1 MSLVNNLTE
10 LLTPAVTQAGFV
22 LEEVTVT
29 PVGKRRLV
37 AVVVDCEDRNP
48 SLDEVTVVSK
58 EVSAILDNYTQM
70 GEMPFTLEVTTP
82 GIDRPLTLG
91 RHWKKNI
98 GRLVKITPKTGEKYI
113 GRIASVN
120 DNAVTIEIKG
130 KESEISFAEISRA
143 QIEVE
148 LNGEIQT
155 SPNLCALIPAGLL
168 TTSSALVDCR
178 GVGLQLEMTTRYKL
192 LFKEAKA
199 LLME

>member
-113 GRIASVN
+113 GRIALVK
-120 DNAVTIEIKG
+120 DNAVTIEMKG

-148 LNGEIQT
+148 FN
-155 SPNLCALIPAGLL
+155 
-168 TTSSALVDCR
+168 R
-178 GVGLQLEMTTRYKL
+178 
-192 LFKEAKA
+192 KEVK
-199 LLME
+199 

>member
-10 LLTPAVTQAGFV
+10 LLTPAVTRAGFV

-29 PVGKRRLV
+29 PVGKRRLI

-98 GRLVKITPKTGEKYI
+98 GRLVKITPKAGEKYI
-113 GRIASVN
+113 GRIASVK
-120 DNAVTIEIKG
+120 DDAVTIEMKG

-148 LNGEIQT
+148 FN
-155 SPNLCALIPAGLL
+155 
-168 TTSSALVDCR
+168 R
-178 GVGLQLEMTTRYKL
+178 
-192 LFKEAKA
+192 KEVK
-199 LLME
+199 

>member
-1 MSLVNNLTE
+1 MSLVNTLTE

-48 SLDEVTVVSK
+48 SLDEVTIVSK
-58 EVSAILDNYTQM
+58 EVSVILDNYTQM

-82 GIDRPLTLG
+82 GIDRPLTQG
-91 RHWKKNI
+91 RHWKKNV

-148 LNGEIQT
+148 FN
-155 SPNLCALIPAGLL
+155 
-168 TTSSALVDCR
+168 R
-178 GVGLQLEMTTRYKL
+178 
-192 LFKEAKA
+192 KEVK
-199 LLME
+199 

>member
-1 MSLVNNLTE
+1 MSLVNNLTK
-10 LLTPAVTQAGFV
+10 LLTPAVTRAGFV

-91 RHWKKNI
+91 RHWKKNV

-113 GRIASVN
+113 GRIASVKE
-120 DNAVTIEIKG
+120 NAVTIEMKG

-148 LNGEIQT
+148 FN
-155 SPNLCALIPAGLL
+155 
-168 TTSSALVDCR
+168 R
-178 GVGLQLEMTTRYKL
+178 
-192 LFKEAKA
+192 KEVK
-199 LLME
+199 

>member
-70 GEMPFTLEVTTP
+70 GDMPFTLEVTTP
-82 GIDRPLTLG
+82 GIDRPLTQG
-91 RHWKKNI
+91 RHWKKNV
-98 GRLVKITPKTGEKYI
+98 GRLVKITPKTGEKFI

-148 LNGEIQT
+148 FN
-155 SPNLCALIPAGLL
+155 
-168 TTSSALVDCR
+168 R
-178 GVGLQLEMTTRYKL
+178 
-192 LFKEAKA
+192 KEVK
-199 LLME
+199 

>member
-10 LLTPAVTQAGFV
+10 LLTPAVTRAGFV

-113 GRIASVN
+113 GRIASVK
-120 DNAVTIEIKG
+120 DNAVTIEMKG
-130 KESEISFAEISRA
+130 KESKISFAEISRA

-148 LNGEIQT
+148 FN
-155 SPNLCALIPAGLL
+155 
-168 TTSSALVDCR
+168 R
-178 GVGLQLEMTTRYKL
+178 
-192 LFKEAKA
+192 KEVK
-199 LLME
+199 

>member
-91 RHWKKNI
+91 RHWKKNV

-148 LNGEIQT
+148 FN
-155 SPNLCALIPAGLL
+155 
-168 TTSSALVDCR
+168 R
-178 GVGLQLEMTTRYKL
+178 
-192 LFKEAKA
+192 KEVK
-199 LLME
+199 

>member
-1 MSLVNNLTE
+1 MMSLVNNLTE

-113 GRIASVN
+113 GRIASVK

-130 KESEISFAEISRA
+130 KESGISFAEISRA

-148 LNGEIQT
+148 FN
-155 SPNLCALIPAGLL
+155 
-168 TTSSALVDCR
+168 R
-178 GVGLQLEMTTRYKL
+178 
-192 LFKEAKA
+192 KEVK
-199 LLME
+199 

>member
-10 LLTPAVTQAGFV
+10 LLTPAVTRAGFV

-113 GRIASVN
+113 GRIASVK

-148 LNGEIQT
+148 FN
-155 SPNLCALIPAGLL
+155 
-168 TTSSALVDCR
+168 R
-178 GVGLQLEMTTRYKL
+178 
-192 LFKEAKA
+192 KEVK
-199 LLME
+199 